1 MSKKTVVH
9 KLNKELFIN
18 VFMHINKDNLY
29 YSCKSIFELLFKTQL
44 KKYTNY
50 LSIVDSCEDPV
61 IKNYHTEIIK
71 TYLEDLNICNIS
83 TIQLNAVIKKLLIP
97 FNYSFC
103 EMNTFNTKQKL
114 LTNLKIKN
122 KNIYCS
128 SNDNTLKIFNLD
140 GVLLMTIIHKNE
152 IWAYNIYEESDKII
166 IVSGSVD
173 KIIKI
178 THIKPNLNNQYQS
191 MKLINQN
198 ELKRHK
204 SIIRVIH
211 TMEQNGKILF
221 ISGSR
226 DSSICIFDKYGFV
239 ISQFSQHH
247 DSIRCIQSIDGYLV
261 TGSYDGTVR
270 MYNCVHGFENNLHES
285 NRQKTI
291 QSLGII
297 HEHNNRIYTINIY
310 KGINFIIIVSAG
322 MGNQVYISKIKY
334 TIVNQHMCI
343 KKEFIKNKQHIIFHV
358 INAPLISWVYAFGK
372 YILAIAINGEIVKYN
387 RICEIKEASLQ
398 INSIIK
404 CSILK
409 NEILYIGTISGL
421 LVISLK
427 LLKIVNTLYENI
439 SIVKLDCEDDNLIVG
454 YLNEHQE
461 TTISIL
467 KYKTV
472 FK

>member
-1 MSKKTVVH
+1 MPKKSIIH

-18 VFMHINKDNLY
+18 VFMHINRDNLY
-29 YSCKSIFELLFKTQL
+29 YGCKNIFELLFQIRS

-50 LSIVDSCEDPV
+50 LSIIDSCEDPL
-61 IKNYHTEIIK
+61 IKNCHTEIIK
-71 TYLEDLNICNIS
+71 TYLEDLNIRTIS
-83 TIQLNAVIKKLLIP
+83 TIQLGTIIKKLLIP
-97 FNYSFC
+97 YNYTFY

-122 KNIYCS
+122 KIIYCS

-140 GVLLMTIIHKNE
+140 GVLLMTIIHNNE
-152 IWAYNIYEESDKII
+152 IWAYNIYEETDKII

-173 KIIKI
+173 KVIKI
-178 THIKPNLNNQYQS
+178 THIKLNLNNQYQP

-247 DSIRCIQSIDGYLV
+247 DSIRCIQSIDGYLI

-270 MYNCVHGFENNLHES
+270 MYNCAYGFENNSYES
-285 NRQKTI
+285 RTQKII

-297 HEHNNRIYTINIY
+297 HEHDSRIYTINIY
-310 KGINFIIIVSAG
+310 KGLNFIVIASAG
-322 MGNQVYISKIKY
+322 LGNQVYISKIKY
-334 TIVNQHMCI
+334 TIINQNMCI

-358 INAPLISWVYAFGK
+358 MNAPLISWVYAFGK
-372 YILAIAINGEIVKYN
+372 YILAISINGEIVKYN
-387 RICEIKEASLQ
+387 RICEIKEANLQ

-404 CSILK
+404 CTILK
-409 NEILYIGTISGL
+409 NEMLYIGTISGL
-421 LVISLK
+421 LIVSLK
-427 LLKIVNTLYENI
+427 VLKIVNTLYEDI
-439 SIVKLDCEDDNLIVG
+439 SIVKLDCENDNLIVG